1 MPDAAQNTALRVGVL
16 LYSVNLATAGKELLH
31 GFRFY
36 RLLLH
41 GFRFYRLPSSRYP
54 VRRFKKAALA
64 ASNVS

>member
-36 RLLLH
+36 RL
-41 GFRFYRLPSSRYP
+41 PSSRYP